1 MPRPRPDLLSPK
13 WLCGSR
19 TLGHFSGPERGLVA
33 TTHAQAVSTTM
44 ASELHAAHETWQGP
58 GLFKFPFL
66 QEAFQKR
73 RQLLRRYFLP
83 PEWGFLV
90 GRTPGCRA
98 PHAQETET
106 HRHPLFRTAC
116 QQFT

>member
-1 MPRPRPDLLSPK
+1 M
-13 WLCGSR
+13 
-19 TLGHFSGPERGLVA
+19 
-33 TTHAQAVSTTM
+33 THAQAVSTM
-44 ASELHAAHETWQGP
+44 ASELHAAQETWQGP

-66 QEAFQKR
+66 QEAFQKP

-83 PEWGFLV
+83 PERDLLGC
-90 GRTPGCRA
+90 RRPPGCRA